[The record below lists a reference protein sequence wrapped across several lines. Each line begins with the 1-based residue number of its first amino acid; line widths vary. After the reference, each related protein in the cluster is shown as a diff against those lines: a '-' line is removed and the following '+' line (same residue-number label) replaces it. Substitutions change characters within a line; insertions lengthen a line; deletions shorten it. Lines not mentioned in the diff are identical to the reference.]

1 MSVSVFLHRHPQIK
15 KANSLVMS
23 APSSLS
29 NLPKDAFCTQMGA
42 LLCLWYISKTHVR
55 TLYVCSVFCLF
66 CPKYHR
72 YHPKNQPRNLKS
84 NLNMYNRETQQ
95 QKGRLTIA
103 FENAYARALLRALHN
118 SKQCLHIYI
127 YMYECSTP
135 NAIAVLFP
143 KAAEKAAMSR
153 RPSHLW
159 RHVRASVRALHFKT
173 MLTHVYI
180 YIPPQTPQMCRFK
193 KLSRQLPCLAVQ
205 VPLWR
210 YFSFCANMLSTC
222 EICRQL

>member
-1 MSVSVFLHRHPQIK
+1 M
-15 KANSLVMS
+15 
-23 APSSLS
+23 
-29 NLPKDAFCTQMGA
+29 
-42 LLCLWYISKTHVR
+42 
-55 TLYVCSVFCLF
+55 
-66 CPKYHR
+66 
-72 YHPKNQPRNLKS
+72 NQPRNLKS

-180 YIPPQTPQMCRFK
+180 YIPPQTPQVCCFE
-193 KLSRQLPCLAVQ
+193 KLSRLLPCPAVQ
-205 VPLWR
+205 AICGDIFLFVPTCFLR
-210 YFSFCANMLSTC
+210 VNMPATVTHGNPKW
-222 EICRQL
+222 